1 MGCDILFCAAGTCRL
16 PSCPRA
22 LAQGHTRQRPRQE
35 MPGRT
40 APSPEA
46 RAFPGREGQRWPAV
60 LTPAA
65 AGTWGH
71 QPPRQDGP
79 WQEPRLRHTEA
90 AAAGRPGPRSPRQRP
105 EGGQS
110 GHRRVTAPAGRGLA
124 AGLAETELFF
134 EARRTAFGPP
144 PPAACGKGPQGASA
158 VVVPGPGGGLGPVSC
173 RVCHRPPTGEPRI
186 FPLTSP
192 SVA

>member
-1 MGCDILFCAAGTCRL
+1 MQR
-16 PSCPRA
+16 
-22 LAQGHTRQRPRQE
+22 GHVGSRHVPGPWLRDTPARD
-35 MPGRT
+35 PGRRCRD
-40 APSPEA
+40 A
-46 RAFPGREGQRWPAV
+46 QLPA
-60 LTPAA
+60 
-65 AGTWGH
+65 
-71 QPPRQDGP
+71 Q
-79 WQEPRLRHTEA
+79 
-90 AAAGRPGPRSPRQRP
+90 RPGPSRGGRDRGGLPSSRLRRPGPGDTSPRGRVDRGKSHGCDTLRRRLPGAPGPGAPGSGQS
-105 EGGQS
+105 GGQS
-110 GHRRVTAPAGRGLA
+110 GPRRVTAPAGRGLA